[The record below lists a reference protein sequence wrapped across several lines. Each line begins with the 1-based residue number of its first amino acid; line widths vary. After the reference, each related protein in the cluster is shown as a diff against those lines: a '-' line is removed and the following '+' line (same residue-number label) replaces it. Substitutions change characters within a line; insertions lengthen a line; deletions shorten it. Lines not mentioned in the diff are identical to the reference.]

1 MANVR
6 MYEQA
11 TAQRRTRCAE
21 RGIHSVFLLGVTEG
35 RITFGK
41 FGMCR
46 LERDVQVYPA
56 ATTAKMFSR
65 KGGTTFRV
73 GRFPSQDDQMSH
85 SGRHI
90 YINRKRESAGRE
102 LRHSESANVTCHRPH
117 LQTERIPHEKSV
129 MTARSLATTLR
140 LGEPGRHPPVKPVT
154 ATCSRELKQKQDTRK
169 SVLFRSGSET

>member
-1 MANVR
+1 MNRLMSNFGQGALK
-6 MYEQA
+6 EKF
-11 TAQRRTRCAE
+11 TAPS
-21 RGIHSVFLLGVTEG
+21 HSA
-35 RITFGK
+35 
-41 FGMCR
+41 CR
-46 LERDVQVYPA
+46 KAGSPSVNSGWCRPERDVQVYPA
-56 ATTAKMFSR
+56 ATTAKMFPR
-65 KGGTTFRV
+65 KGGTTFRG

-90 YINRKRESAGRE
+90 YVNRKRESADRE

-140 LGEPGRHPPVKPVT
+140 LGEPGRHPPVKHVT
-154 ATCSRELKQKQDTRK
+154 AACGRELKQKQDTRK